1 MTNDHLPQPED
12 ELSDE
17 HLTHVSGG
25 DGNSVRPIMQALT
38 SNEQI
43 DKLNKPDHPAFDA
56 GKNEIAI
63 ESIE

>member
-17 HLTHVSGG
+17 QLTHVSGG
-25 DGNSVRPIMQALT
+25 DGNGVRPIMQTLT

-43 DKLNKPDHPAFDA
+43 DKLNKPDHKGFDA
-56 GKNEIAI
+56 SKNEISI
-63 ESIE
+63 ESVE